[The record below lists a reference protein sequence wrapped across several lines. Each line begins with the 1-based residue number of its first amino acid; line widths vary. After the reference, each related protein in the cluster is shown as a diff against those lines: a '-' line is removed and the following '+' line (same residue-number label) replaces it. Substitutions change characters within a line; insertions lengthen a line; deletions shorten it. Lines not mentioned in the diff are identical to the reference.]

1 MRIVR
6 RLIGRVVRLVVRAV
20 VAIVVLGVALAL
32 VVPYVVPFT
41 STGTLTHRGA
51 ADAWVADG
59 GGWSHGPGGG
69 SEAGSGGSDGAT
81 FVEVLGIELHVE
93 RLPAGAGTAAGAAA
107 GEVDGA
113 ADGAA
118 EGAPLVVLLHGFGG
132 STATWRDTAPA
143 LAAAG
148 AEVVAYDR
156 PAFGFTERIL
166 DDALDAFRA
175 RTGVDLYGPD
185 GQVALLDA
193 LIDTLLDADGSGAGG
208 SRPVVLVGHSAGG
221 TLAAEYAL
229 RRPERLAGVVLV
241 APAIL
246 TTGGAPGWVRPVLA
260 FPPVARGG
268 PFVARLAARGSD
280 RLLDASWHDPTL
292 VTDAM
297 RAEYAAPQ
305 AVLDWERGLW
315 ELVRAPGA
323 FAVAERPGD
332 VAVPVLLVTG
342 GDDRVVPTDD
352 TRELAGL
359 IVGAELVVL
368 ERVGH
373 IPQEEDAAGTLDAV
387 RGFLARVE
395 GIGGGG

>member
-6 RLIGRVVRLVVRAV
+6 RLIGRVVRLVARAV
-20 VAIVVLGVALAL
+20 VAVVVLGVALAL
-32 VVPYVVPFT
+32 VLPYVVPFT

-69 SEAGSGGSDGAT
+69 SEAGSDGSGGSDGAT

-93 RLPAGAGTAAGAAA
+93 RLPAGAGAT
-107 GEVDGA
+107 DGA

-118 EGAPLVVLLHGFGG
+118 ESAPLVVLLHGFGG

-193 LIDTLLDADGSGAGG
+193 LIDTLLDADGSGADA

-280 RLLDASWHDPTL
+280 RLLDASWHDPTR

-323 FAVAERPGD
+323 LAVAERPGD

-342 GDDRVVPTDD
+342 DDDRVVPTDD

-359 IVGAELVVL
+359 IAGAELVVL

-387 RGFLARVE
+387 RGFLARVA
-395 GIGGGG
+395 GVGGGG